1 MGNNKVY
8 TIGRRLGTKPKEY
21 AFSEIE
27 DKLEDGDTVVLNSD
41 IIDVVSIHA
50 QITIDGNGHTF
61 YVPEGKSGINL
72 HNHCKIENITMILG
86 ENRSGITSR
95 VSGLEL
101 DLENFT
107 VVHESSENFS
117 SSLSVWKLP
126 LSKLICNNVIID
138 QAQIRTR
145 ELSGDSLTLGS
156 AELDESDI
164 MFKENE
170 KWLAV
175 KIDLG
180 TLNAINTDLGIS
192 GRIQVL
198 NALEVSVTTYD
209 KNDKMLIDKFTMDM
223 GLDPDGFL
231 TNELIDGLKIYGNT
245 IIKQVSTPEGNYDRY
260 EEVARLFLI
269 NPNKDIVVNI
279 SGEWSIINKWVNRV
293 NRGNINFRNYEDKTS
308 WFFYD
313 ESSQVMLVDAKIKRK
328 NKFTPTPKQPK
339 PVPKPKQKSAQN
351 KLDEMIGLTDVKKK
365 VKTYIATSIVN
376 EMRKKKGE
384 PVNESSLHL
393 IFSGAPGTG
402 KTQVARLLARILFEN
417 EIISKPDIK
426 EVTAKDMI
434 GEYTGQTSPK
444 THNLIMKAKG
454 GILFID
460 EAYELDPESGNAGT
474 YKREAIT
481 TLVKDMDD
489 YRSDLIVIMAGYTK
503 NMGKLLQ
510 SNPGLPSRFVNK
522 ISFPDYSAED
532 LLAITYVQLGQ
543 QKQKLDD
550 DAKVELEN
558 YILKAK
564 QNNQVDGN
572 GRWVR
577 NIIQFISQARD
588 VRIVSDGT
596 LKTDPEAFNKIKLTD
611 VREGIENI

>member
-27 DKLEDGDTVVLNSD
+27 DKLKDGDTVVLNSD
-41 IIDVVSIHA
+41 IIDAVSIHA
-50 QITIDGNGHTF
+50 QITIDGNGYTF

-72 HNHCKIENITMILG
+72 YNHCKIENCNMVLG
-86 ENRSGITSR
+86 ENRSGIASR
-95 VSGLEL
+95 VSGVEL
-101 DLENFT
+101 HLENFT
-107 VVHESSENFS
+107 VAHESSKNFS
-117 SSLSVWKLP
+117 LSISVWKFP
-126 LSKLICNNVIID
+126 LSKLICNNVVID
-138 QAQIRTR
+138 QAQLRTK

-156 AELDESDI
+156 AELDKSEI
-164 MFKENE
+164 TFMENE
-170 KWLAV
+170 KWSAV

-180 TLNAINTDLGIS
+180 TLNAVNTTTLGVS
-192 GRIQVL
+192 GRIQEL
-198 NALEVSVTTYD
+198 NALEVGVTTYD
-209 KNDKMLIDKFTMDM
+209 KNDKILIDKFTMDM

-245 IIKQVSTPEGNYDRY
+245 IIKQVISPEVNIDRY
-260 EEVARLFLI
+260 KKSARLFLI

-279 SGEWSIINKWVNRV
+279 SGEWAFINRWGNRV
-293 NRGNINFRNYEDKTS
+293 NRGNINFRNYEDKTP

-328 NKFTPTPKQPK
+328 NKFTPKPIPK
-339 PVPKPKQKSAQN
+339 PVPKPKSAQN

-460 EAYELDPESGNAGT
+460 EAYELDPEGGNAGT

-503 NMGKLLQ
+503 NMEKLLQ